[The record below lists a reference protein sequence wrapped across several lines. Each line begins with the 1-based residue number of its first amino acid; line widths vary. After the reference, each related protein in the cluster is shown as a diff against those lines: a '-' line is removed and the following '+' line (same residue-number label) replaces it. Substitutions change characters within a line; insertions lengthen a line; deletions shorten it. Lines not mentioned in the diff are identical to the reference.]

1 MIAGTKSDSGKT
13 TLALGLL
20 AALKRRGYKL
30 APFKVGPDFI
40 DPGHHAQIV
49 GTKSRN
55 LDGWMLSKQ
64 YNLNNFADHSQ
75 RADIAVI
82 EGVMGLFDGY
92 DGRSEAGST
101 AQIAKWLQAPVLLV
115 VDARSMARSAAA
127 LVKGFEQFD
136 PELNF
141 AGVVFNHIGSPRHL
155 NYLKEALSGHVLM
168 PCLGG
173 VMRSDSIAIPKRHLG
188 LVTKEDH
195 HFNKTYI
202 DRLVDLIEKSI
213 DMDRLLDALLQISP
227 IKRSET
233 TPMPDSTEASIG
245 VAQDA
250 AFCFYYPENLELL
263 AKHGVQLKFF
273 SPLKDHRL
281 PEDIDGIYFGG
292 GYPELHVQELAAN
305 STLQKEIKENSK
317 KGMPIYGEC
326 GGLMYLG
333 DAIFDRNGQ
342 RHPMTGCLPFTTRM
356 LPHLKRLGYREITLV
371 GDTLLGPKGTI
382 IRGHE
387 FHYSEISPDDTSVAT
402 LYSVK
407 DRIGNNRSFE
417 GYQINRTIASY
428 IHLHWGSCPKTAQTF
443 ATTCRQYRD
452 KRKFSHES

>member
-1 MIAGTKSDSGKT
+1 VIAGTKSDSGKT
-13 TLALGLL
+13 TLTLGLL
-20 AALKRRGYKL
+20 AALKRRGYKP

-64 YNLNNFADHSQ
+64 YNLNNFAKNSAT
-75 RADIAVI
+75 ADIALI

-101 AQIAKWLQAPVLLV
+101 AQIAKWLGAPVLLI

-127 LVKGFEQFD
+127 IVKGFEQFD
-136 PELNF
+136 PDLNF

-155 NYLKEALSGHVLM
+155 NYLEEALMGHVLM

-173 VMRSDSIAIPKRHLG
+173 VMRSESITIPKRHLG

-195 HFNKTYI
+195 HLNKTYL

-213 DMDRLLDALLQISP
+213 DLDRLLEVLPQIRP
-227 IKRSET
+227 IKLSET
-233 TPMPDSTEASIG
+233 TPVPDSIEVSIG

-263 AKHGVQLKFF
+263 ARYGVQIKFF
-273 SPLKDHRL
+273 SPLTDYRL
-281 PEDIDGIYFGG
+281 PQDIDGIYFGG
-292 GYPELHVQELAAN
+292 GYPELHVKELASN
-305 STLQKEIKENSK
+305 TTLRKEIKENSK
-317 KGMPIYGEC
+317 RGMPIYGEC

-333 DAIFDRNGQ
+333 DAICDLDGQ
-342 RHPMTGCLPFTTRM
+342 RHPMTGCLPFSTRM
-356 LPHLKRLGYREITLV
+356 LPHLKRLGYREITLT
-371 GDTLLGPKGTI
+371 GDTLMGPCGTI

-387 FHYSEISPDDTSVAT
+387 FHYSEISDHFRSVAT

-407 DRIGNNRSFE
+407 DRIGKSRSFE
-417 GYQINRTIASY
+417 GYQVNRTIASY
-428 IHLHWGSCPKTAQTF
+428 IHLHWGSCPNAAETF
-443 ATTCRQYRD
+443 ATTCRQYKS
-452 KRKFSHES
+452 KRTN

>member
-1 MIAGTKSDSGKT
+1 VIAGTKSDSGKT
-13 TLALGLL
+13 TLTLGLL

-64 YNLNNFADHSQ
+64 YNLNNFAKNS
-75 RADIAVI
+75 ATEDIALI

-101 AQIAKWLQAPVLLV
+101 AQIAKWLGAPVLLI

-136 PELNF
+136 PDLNF

-155 NYLKEALSGHVLM
+155 NYLEEALMGHVLM

-173 VMRSDSIAIPKRHLG
+173 VMREESITIPKRHLG

-195 HFNKTYI
+195 HLDQAYL
-202 DRLVDLIEKSI
+202 DRLADLTEKSLA
-213 DMDRLLDALLQISP
+213 MNRLLEVLPQISP
-227 IKRSET
+227 IRLTET
-233 TPMPDSTEASIG
+233 TPVPDSSAVSIG

-263 AKHGVQLKFF
+263 ARYGVQIKFF
-273 SPLKDHRL
+273 SPIKDHRL
-281 PEDIDGIYFGG
+281 PQDIDGIYLGG
-292 GYPELHVQELAAN
+292 GYPELYVKELTEN
-305 STLQKEIKENSK
+305 STLRKEIKENSK

-333 DAIFDRNGQ
+333 DAIFDLNGQ

-356 LPHLKRLGYREITLV
+356 LPHLKRLGYREIKLV
-371 GDTLLGPKGTI
+371 DDTLLGPCGTVM
-382 IRGHE
+382 RGHE
-387 FHYSEISPDDTSVAT
+387 FHYSEIVADDASLST

-407 DRIGNNRSFE
+407 DRIGKSHNLE
-417 GYQINRTIASY
+417 GYQVNRTIASY
-428 IHLHWGSCPKTAQTF
+428 IHLHWGSCPKAAETF
-443 ATTCRQYRD
+443 ATICRQYQS
-452 KRKFSHES
+452 KRTN

>member
-13 TLALGLL
+13 TLTLGLL

-64 YNLNNFADHSQ
+64 YNLNNFAKNSVT
-75 RADIAVI
+75 ADIALI

-101 AQIAKWLQAPVLLV
+101 TQIAKWLGAPVLLV

-136 PELNF
+136 PGLNF
-141 AGVVFNHIGSPRHL
+141 AGVVFNQIGSPRHL
-155 NYLKEALSGHVLM
+155 NYLKEALSGHVFM

-173 VMRSDSIAIPKRHLG
+173 VMRSESIAIPKRHLG

-195 HFNKTYI
+195 HLNKAYI
-202 DRLVDLIEKSI
+202 DRLADLIEKSL
-213 DMDRLLDALLQISP
+213 DMDCLLEVLPQISP
-227 IKRSET
+227 IKLSET
-233 TPMPDSTEASIG
+233 TPLPDLPPVSIG

-263 AKHGVQLKFF
+263 ARYGVEIKFF
-273 SPLKDHRL
+273 SPINDHRL

-292 GYPELHVQELAAN
+292 GYPELYVKELASNTA
-305 STLQKEIKENSK
+305 LRKEIKAHSE

-333 DAIFDRNGQ
+333 DAIFDLNGQ
-342 RHPMTGCLPFTTRM
+342 RHSMTGCLPFTTRM
-356 LPHLKRLGYREITLV
+356 LPHLKRLGYREITLAD
-371 GDTLLGPKGTI
+371 DTLMGTKGTI

-387 FHYSEISPDDTSVAT
+387 FHYSEISADDRSEAT

-407 DRIGNNRSFE
+407 DRIGKSRSFE
-417 GYQINRTIASY
+417 GYQVNRTLASY
-428 IHLHWGSCPKTAQTF
+428 IHLHWGGCPNAAETF
-443 ATTCRQYRD
+443 ATTCRQYKT
-452 KRKFSHES
+452 KRTISP

>member
-1 MIAGTKSDSGKT
+1 M
-13 TLALGLL
+13 LGLL
-20 AALKRRGYKL
+20 AALKRGGYKP

-40 DPGHHAQIV
+40 DPGHHAQIT

-64 YNLNNFADHSQ
+64 YNLNNFAKNSVTT
-75 RADIAVI
+75 DIALI

-101 AQIAKWLQAPVLLV
+101 AQIAKWLGAPVLLI

-173 VMRSDSIAIPKRHLG
+173 VMREESIAIPKRHLG
-188 LVTKEDH
+188 LVTTEDH
-195 HFNKTYI
+195 HLNKADV
-202 DRLVDLIEKSI
+202 DRLADLIEKSL
-213 DMDRLLDALLQISP
+213 DMDRLLEVLPQISP
-227 IKRSET
+227 IKPSET
-233 TPMPDSTEASIG
+233 TPVPDSTPVSIG
-245 VAQDA
+245 VAQDT
-250 AFCFYYPENLELL
+250 AFCFYYPENLERL
-263 AKHGVQLKFF
+263 AKHGVRLKYF
-273 SPLKDHRL
+273 SPIKDQRL

-292 GYPELHVQELAAN
+292 GYPELHVKELAAN
-305 STLQKEIKENSK
+305 TTLRKEIRENSA

-333 DAIFDRNGQ
+333 DAICDLNGQ
-342 RHPMTGCLPFTTRM
+342 HHQMTGCLPVTTHM
-356 LPHLKRLGYREITLV
+356 LPHLKRLGYREIMLV

-387 FHYSEISPDDTSVAT
+387 FHYSEIITDDTPVST

-407 DRIGNNRSFE
+407 DRIGKSRSFE
-417 GYQINRTIASY
+417 GYQVNRTLASY
-428 IHLHWGSCPKTAQTF
+428 IHLHWGSCPKAAETF
-443 ATTCRQYRD
+443 ATTCRQYRT
-452 KRKFSHES
+452 KRTI